1 MKAGEADS
9 YFLAEP
15 CWRAAAAVWDYQGQV
30 DSVHSKERRESLLL
44 SGSQSLVLVNKI
56 DFFKLKWR
64 AWKLSEQ
71 SEFGYDPK
79 AGLFSTDDDNWKKYL
94 RVSQE
99 LDTALCPGI
108 VLTGVFCSL
117 M

>member
-1 MKAGEADS
+1 VKRIPIFWQSPAGELLQL
-9 YFLAEP
+9 YEIIKVRWTRCIP
-15 CWRAAAAVWDYQGQV
+15 
-30 DSVHSKERRESLLL
+30 RRESLLL